1 MDKIIIATL
10 SWNGLDK
17 LSNLRTGL
25 IRNLN
30 SIGLP
35 YDWFIRSNGCNDNTQ
50 IEILN
55 WPEVTPLIKNHNRDN
70 FSIGVNSIVDLAIEK
85 YGEKQ
90 FKNSLL
96 LLLNNDI
103 IFRDDISLLNMFNLL
118 KKENIGQVGCRLMF
132 TGQNTICHNGVIFSK
147 KYNSFPWHY
156 RDNEICT
163 ENDKKNYY
171 FQAVTAAVSFVKGE
185 DFLMAGKLCQEYF
198 WGFEDIHLSLTINK
212 ILNKKIICCGTTEI
226 DHEQS
231 ASLKKNKFNLLFQQH
246 NSKIFKSKWFNKYII
261 DHENYLNDPCYNE
274 IKT

>member
-1 MDKIIIATL
+1 MIIILTL

-30 SIGLP
+30 SIELP
-35 YDWFIRSNGCNDNTQ
+35 YDWFIRSNGCTDNTQ
-50 IEILN
+50 KEILN
-55 WPEVTPLIKNHNRDN
+55 WEEVTPLIKNHNRDS
-70 FSIGVNSIVDLAIEK
+70 FAIGVNSIVDLAIEK

-90 FKNSLL
+90 FKNSLI

-103 IFRDDISLLNMFNLL
+103 IFRDNISLLNMFNLL
-118 KKENIGQVGCRLMF
+118 KNENVGQVGCRLMF
-132 TGQNTICHNGVIFSK
+132 TGKNIICHNGVIFSK

-156 RDNEICT
+156 RDSEICT

-171 FQAVTAAVSFVKGE
+171 FQAVTAAVSFVKGD

-198 WGFEDIHLSLTINK
+198 WGFEDIHLSLMINK
-212 ILNKKIICCGTTEI
+212 ILNKKIICCGSTEI

-231 ASLKKNKFNLLFQQH
+231 SSLKKNKFNLLFQQQ
-246 NSKIFKSKWFNKYII
+246 NSKIFKSKWFGKYEI
-261 DHENYLNDPCYNE
+261 DHDKYLNDSNYNLV
-274 IKT
+274 